1 MAQKFRTAITIAE
14 LGAASSQAFAA
25 NVDGDTQ
32 NRVAIDAGGKITW
45 GSGSAAGDTNLYRS
59 AADVLKTDDVF
70 QAASGVV
77 TLTSAGTPSASLDDG
92 ALAVDTTNDLFYVR
106 SNGAWIT
113 AGGGSGGVTVSAT
126 EPTSPSEGDMWFDS
140 TTGDIF
146 VYYDSVWVDVGGSSV
161 ANIAVTTSPPSSPVN
176 GDLWFNTDTG
186 KTYVYYADG
195 SSSQWVEIGA
205 ASAASSGVDGSVQ
218 FATGGTF
225 DSSANLVWDDANNEL
240 EVTGVIS
247 ATGGVVTV
255 TSSGAPAASLAD
267 GAIAID
273 TTNDTFYFRSN
284 SSWQQVTGGG
294 GGTITSSTTDAA
306 LLIMEIGP

>member
-1 MAQKFRTAITIAE
+1 MAQKFVTPVTIRNLAS
-14 LGAASSQAFAA
+14 ASSDGLAVS
-25 NVDGDTQ
+25 VDGDT
-32 NRVAIDAGGKITW
+32 NDRIKFEAGGRVVW
-45 GSGSAAGDTNLYRS
+45 GSGASAGDVNLYRS
-59 AADVLKTDDVF
+59 AVGALKTDHTF
-70 QAASGVV
+70 EAESGII
-77 TLTSAGTPSASLDDG
+77 TLTTTGEPVASVADG
-92 ALAVDTTNDLFYVR
+92 ALAVDTTNDDLYFR
-106 SNGAWIT
+106 SNGAWKKVDNV
-113 AGGGSGGVTVSAT
+113 AAVSDA
-126 EPTSPSEGDMWFDS
+126 PPSNPQEGDIWFESD
-140 TTGDIF
+140 TGDFFI
-146 VYYDSVWVDVGGSSV
+146 YYSGAWVDIGGSSV
-161 ANIAVTTSPPSSPVN
+161 ANIAVTTTPPASPVN
-176 GDLWFNTDTG
+176 GDLWFDTDTA
-186 KTYVYYADG
+186 KTYVYYNDG
-195 SSSQWVEIGA
+195 TSGQWVEIGA

-218 FATGGTF
+218 FSTGGTF

-247 ATGGVVTV
+247 ATGGVVTL